1 MEKKSKKLISLSRL
15 NSFREESKYNNN
27 NLLTEQNRKLFP
39 IYYHP
44 KKSNENIIR
53 LANYSI
59 LKEQLRI
66 STSGNKEILYSSL
79 NSTER
84 NFSNN
89 KQISTNF
96 SKYISQSNVITNIKN
111 SSISYKK
118 INTISKTFYSNNS
131 KSSNKKK
138 NTFSK
143 TFYSNYSKTTNN
155 NDQIISLFKNKTLSR
170 KKYPFIII
178 NHPILPSNFTKLPKE
193 ILDEN
198 KKLHETL
205 QKDNMKVFQD
215 SFYVVSKY
223 KFSPQFRNPFQER
236 IIMKDKNEILE
247 DKKNIKKD
255 YEYKA
260 FKALS
265 IINLAKN
272 IKLKKEDKKIK
283 KNEILSVFKRIIIKA
298 ANHFKRLTI
307 DLNELFYNY
316 PKQKKDPIKYKNYFN
331 HLITFIKNK
340 DIEKANIYLDTFKCL
355 VLDYDI
361 NKQTLLHWVVKRNIY
376 QLIPKIVSYGAN
388 VDFLDKVGFSPL
400 HLAINFNKFESV
412 VFLFLYYASPFIKD
426 KYGKKP
432 IDYCKNYKM
441 KILCKRAI
449 LLHIIH
455 IFGGHQKFYENV
467 KRGFAFFVESEFKH
481 ELDCEAY
488 KYITDMAN
496 EFRKQM
502 FINR

>member
-1 MEKKSKKLISLSRL
+1 
-15 NSFREESKYNNN
+15 
-27 NLLTEQNRKLFP
+27 
-39 IYYHP
+39 
-44 KKSNENIIR
+44 
-53 LANYSI
+53 
-59 LKEQLRI
+59 
-66 STSGNKEILYSSL
+66 
-79 NSTER
+79 
-84 NFSNN
+84 
-89 KQISTNF
+89 
-96 SKYISQSNVITNIKN
+96 
-111 SSISYKK
+111 
-118 INTISKTFYSNNS
+118 
-131 KSSNKKK
+131 
-138 NTFSK
+138 
-143 TFYSNYSKTTNN
+143 
-155 NDQIISLFKNKTLSR
+155 
-170 KKYPFIII
+170 
-178 NHPILPSNFTKLPKE
+178 
-193 ILDEN
+193 
-198 KKLHETL
+198 
-205 QKDNMKVFQD
+205 MKVFHD

-236 IIMKDKNEILE
+236 IIMKDKNDILE
-247 DKKNIKKD
+247 EKKNINKD
-255 YEYKA
+255 YKYKA

-265 IINLAKN
+265 IIDLAKN

-283 KNEILSVFKRIIIKA
+283 KNEILLVFKRLIIKA

-331 HLITFIKNK
+331 HLITLIKNK

-400 HLAINFNKFESV
+400 HLAILFNKFESV

-426 KYGKKP
+426 KHGKKP

-488 KYITDMAN
+488 KYITDLAN